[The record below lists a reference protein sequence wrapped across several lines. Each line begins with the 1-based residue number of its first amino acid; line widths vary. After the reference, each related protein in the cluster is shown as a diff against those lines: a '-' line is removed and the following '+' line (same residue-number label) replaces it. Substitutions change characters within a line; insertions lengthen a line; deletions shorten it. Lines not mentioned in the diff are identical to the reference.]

1 MPFFNASTVLLSDSC
16 DCVAAVFCLE
26 FRRRNAHWALLLCH
40 LHHFRDGSLSLRSMP
55 SRNPV
60 RLPSRFTG
68 LTKSRALARLLVNG
82 AGDGNRTRLYS
93 LGSCRSTDE
102 LRPQGAKTLSQYLT
116 HAVSAKIAG
125 GGSHVISE
133 IYAGNGTPCSFF
145 ISSALLRDGSF
156 SVWCFTD

>member
-1 MPFFNASTVLLSDSC
+1 MPTGHCFYAASTVFATAHSRYARCRRATRFDS
-16 DCVAAVFCLE
+16 
-26 FRRRNAHWALLLCH
+26 RRGPPTVEDAEQMLGIFNR
-40 LHHFRDGSLSLRSMP
+40 
-55 SRNPV
+55 
-60 RLPSRFTG
+60 
-68 LTKSRALARLLVNG
+68 

-102 LRPQGAKTLSQYLT
+102 LRPRGAKTLSQYLT

-133 IYAGNGTPCSFF
+133 IYAGNGTSCRFF